1 MSVLAI
7 LLIAVASTDLFR
19 RPGFPRWLALPA
31 GPLVV
36 LLLGLLAGLGSVA
49 EILLLI
55 LAAVVALGWA
65 VLVGRSR
72 YHGTAEL
79 WPLSVLLTGV
89 VAMLL
94 LGGLAGPAG
103 GWIEPWLRTAGWRPP
118 AELTADRFL
127 LILGLFL
134 FQLSTANELVR
145 QVLAAVG
152 AIKPHGEPQA
162 SDQLRGGRL
171 LGPMERL
178 LILGLGLAGQ
188 VTAASLVIAAKSL
201 IRFPELNARR
211 GSTSSVTG
219 VGIDEVTEYFLVGSF
234 VSWLIGLAALGAAH
248 LG

>member
-1 MSVLAI
+1 MSVLAV
-7 LLIAVASTDLFR
+7 LLIAVATTDLCR
-19 RPGFPRWLALPA
+19 RPRFPAWLPLVA
-31 GPLVV
+31 GPVVV
-36 LLLGLLAGLGSVA
+36 LLLGLLAGLGSPA
-49 EILLLI
+49 EIGLLV
-55 LAAVVALGWA
+55 LAAAVTLGWTI
-65 VLVGRSR
+65 LVGRSR
-72 YHGTAEL
+72 QHGTAEH
-79 WPLSVLLTGV
+79 WPLAVLLVGIAV
-89 VAMLL
+89 MFL
-94 LGGLAGPAG
+94 LGGLTGSAG
-103 GWIEPWLRTAGWRPP
+103 GAVETWLRSVAWRPDG
-118 AELTADRFL
+118 LSADRFL
-127 LILGLFL
+127 LILGLFG

-211 GSTSSVTG
+211 GSNTSVTA

-234 VSWLIGLAALGAAH
+234 VSWLIALIGLGAAH
-248 LG
+248 LI